1 MEVDETVQQAQ
12 AIFRFA
18 DEVNRRLA
26 EHGISGIE
34 DLLSLYA
41 QFKRALG
48 TLGQSELEWA
58 ASEADRLMSRL
69 KQICS
74 ELEHLRT
81 LKAEFEVR
89 H

>member
-26 EHGISGIE
+26 EHGISGVQ

-41 QFKRALG
+41 QFRRALG
-48 TLGQSELEWA
+48 TLSSNELEWA
-58 ASEADRLMSRL
+58 SAEAERLMNRL
-69 KQICS
+69 RQMCT
-74 ELEHLRT
+74 ELEHLRS

>member
-58 ASEADRLMSRL
+58 ASEADRLMNRL

>member
-48 TLGQSELEWA
+48 TLGQNELEWA
-58 ASEADRLMSRL
+58 ASEADRLMNRL
-69 KQICS
+69 KQICT
-74 ELEHLRT
+74 ELEHLRA
-81 LKAEFEVR
+81 LKAEFEMR